1 MVRRYFYFDTTYRT
15 CTNREL
21 PIPRISPAS
30 VRPRELS
37 PLVAA
42 GCFLLRSKFGR
53 DFRAKSRT
61 EGIGSLVTCP
71 STT

>member
-15 CTNREL
+15 CPNREL

-37 PLVAA
+37 PA
-42 GCFLLRSKFGR
+42 GGCRQPFARIKCGR
-53 DFRAKSRT
+53 DFRAKSRM